1 MKNSVKH
8 LIILL
13 LLLVFA
19 SCQKKSETTHEEA
32 SADEWP
38 EMDSF
43 HMLMA
48 EAFHPYKDSSNLEPA
63 RKLAAEL
70 ALEADNWQAATLPV
84 KMNTDDVITLL
95 EGLKTDSHDLADKI
109 KAGATDQ
116 EIGATLTALHDRFH
130 KITEAWHEGGEK
142 QEH

>member
-8 LIILL
+8 LTILL

-19 SCQKKSETTHEEA
+19 SCQKKSDTTHEKA
-32 SADEWP
+32 WGDEWP

-63 RKLAAEL
+63 RKLAVEL
-70 ALEADNWQAATLPV
+70 AMEADNWQAAKPPE
-84 KMNTDDVITLL
+84 KMNTDEVKSLL
-95 EGLKTDSHDLADKI
+95 EDLKTDSHDLADKI

-116 EIGATLTALHDRFH
+116 EIGASLTALHDRFH
-130 KITEAWHEGGEK
+130 KITEAWHGGGEK
-142 QEH
+142 HEH